1 MTAAHLL
8 RVHGG
13 GAQGVDDH
21 HVGPSVG
28 VDEVAPVALPQA
40 VHHTGFIQ
48 IEQRGQV
55 LRPVV

>member
-1 MTAAHLL
+1 MTAAYLL

-21 HVGPSVG
+21 HVGPSIG
-28 VDEVAPVALPQA
+28 VDEVASVALPQA
-40 VHHTGFIQ
+40 VHHAGLVQ

-55 LRPVV
+55 LRSVI